1 MAAAVTSLVL
11 LKLAGRCPTPR
22 QEGYGSRQRTIIEV
36 TTDEAVGVA
45 LALGRQVYVD
55 EDIWEGGRVSQ
66 NGCC

>member
-1 MAAAVTSLVL
+1 MCPCQ
-11 LKLAGRCPTPR
+11 KGR
-22 QEGYGSRQRTIIEV
+22 GGQRSIIEV

-66 NGCC
+66 AYGYLLHFLPCARLSERSEVA